1 MLPRRRGRHRPVRP
15 CLWLVLLLVLVPCAV
30 VVCQPGKKLEEA
42 RIYGSI
48 HGYAYYFID
57 ILVGSPVPQ
66 RQSVILDTGSTIL
79 AFPCKNC
86 KNCGNHIDAPF
97 DFSASDTA
105 EWQQCEGGCPCRNE
119 RCSYYQGYTEGSS
132 IAGYWFQDYIRI
144 GDVERKNPAVKAYA
158 GCHDAETKLFT
169 TQKASGIVGVAPRR
183 SRDHETIIDALFSDQ
198 KGAVDTKVFAICL
211 ADQGGILTVG
221 GYNQSLHRNYDNA
234 EEKPTVVWTPMEN
247 HLYYSIGIEDADIE
261 GKSLGGRS
269 AWGSV
274 IVDSGTT
281 FTYVPP
287 EIWKGISE
295 TFESF
300 CKDPE
305 HCKGVRTHHS
315 DDCWEIEDEKDLD
328 TFPVFRITFKGG
340 GTIHWRAHSY
350 LFPKPPS
357 KKWCLAIDDNRKHD
371 TVLGMSF
378 MVQRDVIF
386 DRTEDRV
393 GFADA
398 ACPRYLDKLRPPPPE
413 HKALP
418 LYPKEFYSTSPP
430 VSTDT
435 DAPLLTTTTT
445 TSTTTSTPSPPP
457 ANTSSSSSPSSPPR
471 TPTALPP
478 VSRPHTSTSDTTV
491 PPPLDDSSAPIPHP
505 PAPAPAQPS
514 SGGGGGK
521 SNTLDGHALPHP
533 PAPPSYPHAQQGS
546 SDRGQGRNGTISEGG
561 QTLTGEGGDAS
572 MDEAALSSKIG
583 IWTAAI
589 VGVSAVLIAMIVIIC
604 QSVRTKPVTYET
616 MAEEDD
622 EEEQRLRE
630 IQMSNYRGGDYPG
643 DVPIELGEDY
653 DSDEDDFDEREREL
667 RQQPAIP
674 MPVRTA

>member
-430 VSTDT
+430 
-435 DAPLLTTTTT
+435 
-445 TSTTTSTPSPPP
+445 
-457 ANTSSSSSPSSPPR
+457 
-471 TPTALPP
+471 
-478 VSRPHTSTSDTTV
+478 
-491 PPPLDDSSAPIPHP
+491 
-505 PAPAPAQPS
+505 
-514 SGGGGGK
+514 
-521 SNTLDGHALPHP
+521 
-533 PAPPSYPHAQQGS
+533 GS